1 MAASPADPGSG
12 ALLALALQPFMSVSP
27 AAVAVPDS
35 ENTQPLIV
43 PANTPLPPVLA
54 DMVKQH
60 RPKLKVLYTT
70 GGSGVDQLR
79 AEAGILH
86 GDILKKP
93 FTPDELKLELRRLLE

>member
-54 DMVKQH
+54 DMVKLVPARMLPSQ
-60 RPKLKVLYTT
+60 TT
-70 GGSGVDQLR
+70 GTPVGLMV
-79 AEAGILH
+79 AEVPMIQ
-86 GDILKKP
+86 
-93 FTPDELKLELRRLLE
+93 